1 MKTRLLSACVVAA
14 TVMVATTVHA
24 REPLFRFL
32 RTSPST
38 PASPAVA
45 KSRANLRLV
54 QDAAPVP
61 NLTPTPMAAPTPSA
75 PVPNGVAPAATAGAE
90 PVPAA
95 SCSAPLFNC
104 VRVKDQCNIA
114 PCAVPMVV
122 MVKDPCW
129 RCDPC
134 NPCATAPCVAVQV
147 CVPPCSECPPRIC
160 CRGDGEYV
168 SYDYGKY
175 RVEITSRRGVVT
187 VDYDD

>member
-1 MKTRLLSACVVAA
+1 
-14 TVMVATTVHA
+14 MVQASVHA
-24 REPLFRFL
+24 GEPLFRFL
-32 RTSPST
+32 RGPSTT
-38 PASPAVA
+38 PASKALA
-45 KSRANLRLV
+45 KSSARPNLRLV
-54 QDAAPVP
+54 QNDAPVP
-61 NLTPTPMAAPTPSA
+61 NLTPTPMAAPA
-75 PVPNGVAPAATAGAE
+75 PATAPAPNGVAPAATAGAE

-104 VRVKDQCNIA
+104 VRVKDVCNIA

-134 NPCATAPCVAVQV
+134 NPCAAPPCVAVQV